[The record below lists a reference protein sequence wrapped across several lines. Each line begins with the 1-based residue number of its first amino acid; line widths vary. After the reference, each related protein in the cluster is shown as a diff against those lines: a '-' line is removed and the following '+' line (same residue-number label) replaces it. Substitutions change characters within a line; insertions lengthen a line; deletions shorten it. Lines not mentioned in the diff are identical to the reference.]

1 MKFNIVN
8 SQAIYHL
15 LVNTPAAAE
24 RERIFRQELV
34 EPFSGL
40 VKVFGG
46 SDGLSMFGMWGMSP
60 EQLAGEQHEWA
71 AGLIEALAQA
81 DAWKR
86 AAQALDK
93 GWAAFAG
100 YADCI
105 PLESITFALL
115 IADMSRAPQAGGY
128 TGFGGIPGWIM
139 TVYGEPTPDNLKK
152 IEACTVH
159 ELHHNLGGAAGA
171 VFAKPGKTMNDVTVG
186 EYMIGEGLAE
196 SFAAE
201 LYGEDM
207 VGPWVTGFDESQLE
221 RTKAIF
227 RQGLNRAGFNVV
239 RGYIFGGELA
249 GEWGFEP
256 VNVPLYA
263 GYALGYRVVQAYLKR
278 AGKRVVETT
287 FVPAEEIIAESG
299 FFD

>member
-1 MKFNIVN
+1 MKFNSID
-8 SQAIYHL
+8 SQATYQRL
-15 LVNTPAAAE
+15 LNTPDTAE
-24 RERIFRQELV
+24 REAIFRAELV
-34 EPFSGL
+34 EPFKGL
-40 VKVFGG
+40 IDTFGG
-46 SDGLSMFGMWGMSP
+46 GDGLAAFGRWGMSP
-60 EQLAGEQHEWA
+60 EQLAGEKRAWA
-71 AGLIEALAQA
+71 AGVIEALAGA
-81 DAWKR
+81 EAWKR
-86 AAQALDK
+86 AVQALET
-93 GWAAFAG
+93 GWAAFAD
-100 YADCI
+100 YANRI

-115 IADMSRAPQAGGY
+115 IADMSHTPQAGGY

-139 TVYGEPTPDNLKK
+139 TVYGEPTADNLKK

-159 ELHHNLGGAAGA
+159 ELHHNLGSAAGV

-207 VGPWVTGFDESQLE
+207 IGPWVTGFDESQLE

-227 RQGLNRAGFNVV
+227 REGLNRAGFNVV

-256 VNVPLYA
+256 INVPLYA

-278 AGKRVVETT
+278 TGKRVVETT